1 MKDRLITLLGGIF
14 ALYLVITLLM
24 PPPSDTPPPSRAV
37 STDHGNRGLLGL
49 KRWLEKSGV
58 ATKSLRNRYDE
69 LLADASLPQS
79 GNLLIV
85 HLPALAPPRE
95 REREL
100 LLDWLR
106 EGNNILVLMDREDA
120 GWLGTMTDPVLSDLG
135 FNFAPADSKPETP
148 AAKNTKNRGVF
159 ATSGPKKLTLLP
171 NQSLPLLNAV
181 QKIEV
186 STAVNAPGDLVLRG
200 EDRYRAAFVLLREE
214 VTRAPAFWQIR
225 IGQGTGWISQ
235 YGHLLGNA
243 SLGGA
248 DNAQLLANIVS
259 ASILAGGKVIF
270 DDMHQGVSDLYNPD
284 VFFKDH
290 RLHYTLLILV
300 GLWLLYLVGRSN
312 RLAPLNVSLPGAR
325 VADFTRAVG
334 GLYARRL
341 PAASVAQEL
350 AKRFFN
356 EVRRRYHLPLTGE
369 PVWEILQGAA
379 RVNRQDLGK
388 LQQIYSNL
396 ATAKPNLV
404 QFARLIYNIRKSLT

>member
-1 MKDRLITLLGGIF
+1 MKDRLITLLGGVF
-14 ALYLVITLLM
+14 ALYLVITLLI
-24 PPPSDTPPPSRAV
+24 PPPSNEPPSSRAV
-37 STDHGNRGLLGL
+37 STDHGNHGLLGL

-85 HLPALAPPRE
+85 HLPSIAPARD

-106 EGNNILVLMDREDA
+106 EGNNILVLMNVGEA
-120 GWLGTMTDPVLSDLG
+120 GWLGTMTDPVSSDLG
-135 FNFAPADSKPETP
+135 FYFAPADSKPKTP
-148 AAKNTKNRGVF
+148 ATKNAKNRGVF
-159 ATSGPKKLTLLP
+159 VASEPKKLTLLP
-171 NQSLPLLNAV
+171 NQSLPLLHGV
-181 QKIEV
+181 QKVEV
-186 STAVNAPGDLVLRG
+186 SSSSNAASDLVLRA
-200 EDRYRAAFVLLREE
+200 EDRYRAAFILLREE
-214 VTRAPAFWQIR
+214 VTDAPAFWQIR
-225 IGQGTGWISQ
+225 VGQGTGWISR
-235 YGHLLGNA
+235 YGSLLGNA
-243 SLGGA
+243 SLGDG
-248 DNAQLLANIVS
+248 DNAQLIANIVS
-259 ASILAGGKVIF
+259 ATVLAGGKVIF

-284 VFFKDH
+284 VFFKDR

-300 GLWLLYLVGRSN
+300 GFWLLYLVGRSN
-312 RLAPLNVSLPGAR
+312 RLAPLNVSPRGAR

-341 PAASVAQEL
+341 SSASVAQEL

-369 PVWEILQGAA
+369 PVWEILQGVA
-379 RVNRQDLGK
+379 RVNRQDLGA

-396 ATAKPNLV
+396 ATTKPKLV

>member
-14 ALYLVITLLM
+14 ALYLVITLMM
-24 PPPSDTPPPSRAV
+24 PPPRNEPPPSRAV
-37 STDHGNRGLLGL
+37 TTDHGNNGLLGL

-69 LLADASLPQS
+69 LLADPSLPQS

-85 HLPALAPPRE
+85 HLPTIAPARDRE
-95 REREL
+95 REV

-106 EGNNILVLMDREDA
+106 EGNNILVLMNGGEA

-135 FNFAPADSKPETP
+135 FNFAPADSTPKTP
-148 AAKNTKNRGVF
+148 ANKNAKNRRVF
-159 ATSGPKKLTLLP
+159 VTSEPKKLTLLP
-171 NQSLPLLNAV
+171 YQSLPLLHRV
-181 QKIEV
+181 QKVQV
-186 STAVNAPGDLVLRG
+186 SSALNAASDLVLRA

-214 VTRAPAFWQIR
+214 VTHAPAFWQIR
-225 IGQGTGWISQ
+225 VGQGSGWISR
-235 YGHLLGNA
+235 YGNLLGNA
-243 SLGGA
+243 NLGDG

-259 ASILAGGKVIF
+259 TSVMAGGKVIF

-284 VFFKDH
+284 VFFKDS

-300 GLWLLYLVGRSN
+300 GFWLLYLVGRSN
-312 RLAPLNVSLPGAR
+312 RLAPHKVSPQGAR
-325 VADFTRAVG
+325 VADFPRAVG

-341 PAASVAQEL
+341 SPASVAQAL

-369 PVWEILQGAA
+369 PVWEILQGVA
-379 RVNRQDLGK
+379 RVNRQDLGA

-396 ATAKPNLV
+396 TTTKPKLV
-404 QFARLIYNIRKSLT
+404 RFARLIHNIRKSLT